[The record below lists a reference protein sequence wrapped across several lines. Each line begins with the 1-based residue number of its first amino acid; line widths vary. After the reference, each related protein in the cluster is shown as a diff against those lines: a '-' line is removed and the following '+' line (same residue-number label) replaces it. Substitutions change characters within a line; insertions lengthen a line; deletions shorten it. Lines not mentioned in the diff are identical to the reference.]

1 MLRYG
6 MVVKV
11 NVRERSDSGEERSV
25 EVESYFDG
33 LAHWRGPAIR
43 SSRRPEPP
51 GAHCFD
57 RFFVQ
62 AQPEALQH
70 LNVSCFA
77 FRGDDRDQRHRA
89 LVFRF
94 YSLVGILRL
103 RTINTCWI
111 AVAARAGV
119 EHAAAGA
126 ATFSWTNAS
135 AAAASNA
142 GAIAGADTIA
152 ATGAVRIINY
162 FRERVAPVVH
172 VGTRQLQVR
181 RTQNRRG
188 HRQARV
194 RIRDYLWR
202 SELRHREFRQLAAA
216 RGQRVVRSATTAATS
231 FLRAGRQLR

>member
-126 ATFSWTNAS
+126 ATFSWTNA
-135 AAAASNA
+135 AAAATSDA
-142 GAIAGADTIA
+142 GAISGADTIPA
-152 ATGAVRIINY
+152 AGAVRIIDY
-162 FRERVAPVVH
+162 FRKWIAPVIH

-181 RTQNRRG
+181 RTQDSRG
-188 HRQARV
+188 HRQACV
-194 RIRDYLWR
+194 RIRHHFR
-202 SELRHREFRQLAAA
+202 RCELRHREFWQLAAA
-216 RGQRVVRSATTAATS
+216 S
-231 FLRAGRQLR
+231 RQ